1 MAEIKKNET
10 KKESIWEKIAKYLP
24 RSLFFPYY

>member
-10 KKESIWEKIAKYLP
+10 KKESIWEKIAKYFP
-24 RSLFFPYY
+24 RNMLRPY